1 MNVDENNETE
11 PDWYQQLPCYGK
23 ILIWIVIFGGVIISV
38 LYFVFWI
45 FVIFDAAGK
54 NFQIINRY
62 RRGLKTCPQA
72 KTSKSGR
79 AIFFSFFR
87 RVQATSMTQGRVE
100 NTRIHFWSFSPVS
113 VN

>member
-87 RVQATSMTQGRVE
+87 RVRATTMTQR
-100 NTRIHFWSFSPVS
+100 
-113 VN
+113 